1 MSTALTTG
9 LEAGGQPII
18 FRHGPRSIPETL
30 RAFRQDVRP
39 VDQPCNIVVDPRIF
53 HGSTFARRSALG
65 EQITPIPLYPKKVAP
80 RSADQE
86 FDDLHRDGFTEA
98 LVQTEDFDGT
108 VIIIKKEE
116 SVGIQTDQYVEKPI
130 VHRKPPAA
138 HSRGVRT
145 ALPGTDLFDF
155 NVQVV
160 PVVKTLIQKALTQ
173 ASMEVAEE
181 LEIEQMNTYLRA
193 FEQKAKRDAEAIA
206 RLERLEADKFEKK
219 RGIVENR
226 KEIAQAEAEVRSK
239 VLACGFAEWLV
250 WDIQEDVIRILDG
263 RQYFYDELEREI
275 EEKFLPWLTEQATI
289 EIAKASVP
297 DALSEATFDRG
308 NEIIDEM
315 CGEMQVREQI
325 VGDQSDVKDL
335 INKRRLIA
343 EDRVARAWRTSKQI
357 KRNQKKKAAGSDEEG
372 EGDEGQDAAGS
383 GYESEA

>member
-1 MSTALTTG
+1 LTTG
-9 LEAGGQPII
+9 VEAGGQPII
-18 FRHGPRSIPETL
+18 FRHGPRSIQETL
-30 RAFRQDVRP
+30 RAFRQDIRP

-53 HGSTFARRSALG
+53 HGSTYARRSALG
-65 EQITPIPLYPKKVAP
+65 EEITPIPLYPKKIAP

-116 SVGIQTDQYVEKPI
+116 SIGIQTDRYVEKPI

-138 HSRGVRT
+138 RSRGVRT

-160 PVVKTLIQKALTQ
+160 PVVTTLIQKALTQ

-181 LEIEQMNTYLRA
+181 LEIGQMNTYLRA
-193 FEQKAKRDAEAIA
+193 FEQRAKCEAEAIA
-206 RLERLEADKFEKK
+206 RLERVEEDKFREKQK
-219 RGIVENR
+219 IVETR
-226 KEIAQAEAEVRSK
+226 REVVQAEEELRSK
-239 VLACGFAEWLV
+239 VFARGFAEWFV
-250 WDIQEDVIRILDG
+250 WDIQDDVMAILDG

-275 EEKFLPWLTEQATI
+275 EEKFLPWLTEQASI

-297 DALSEATFDRG
+297 DALAEATFDRG
-308 NEIIDEM
+308 NEIIEQM
-315 CGEMQVREQI
+315 CGEVQVREQI
-325 VGDQSDVKDL
+325 VGDQSEVKDL
-335 INKRRLIA
+335 INQRRLIA
-343 EDRVARAWRTSKQI
+343 EDRVARAWRKSKQI

-383 GYESEA
+383 GYESET